1 MGEEEALLRVEQFK
15 EKLSSESSDRRV
27 VDANILHGS
36 CFAIQDD
43 VHYSLKE
50 EIATEFSLKVH
61 QDIFVVGSA
70 KLGFSISP
78 KKRYRLF
85 GDTSDIDIA
94 IVSHDLY
101 ERVWHETHEYMES
114 GAYWHS
120 RRDFE
125 KYLAWGWIRP
135 DKLPG
140 GPTFKFTDT
149 WWNFFRSLQQSRRYG
164 PYKIAAAVYHD
175 MSFLAKYQMGAVAA
189 CRGDEKGKE

>member
-1 MGEEEALLRVEQFK
+1 
-15 EKLSSESSDRRV
+15 
-27 VDANILHGS
+27 
-36 CFAIQDD
+36 
-43 VHYSLKE
+43 
-50 EIATEFSLKVH
+50 VH

-85 GDTSDIDIA
+85 GDQSDIDIA

-101 ERVWHETHEYMES
+101 ERVWHETHEYMNS
-114 GAYWHS
+114 GAYWHNK
-120 RRDFE
+120 REFE
-125 KYLAWGWIRP
+125 RYLAWGWIRP

-140 GPTFKFTDT
+140 GPTFEFTDM

-175 MSFLAKYQMGAVAA
+175 MSFLTKYQMGSVAS
-189 CRGDEKGKE
+189 CRDEVKGNE